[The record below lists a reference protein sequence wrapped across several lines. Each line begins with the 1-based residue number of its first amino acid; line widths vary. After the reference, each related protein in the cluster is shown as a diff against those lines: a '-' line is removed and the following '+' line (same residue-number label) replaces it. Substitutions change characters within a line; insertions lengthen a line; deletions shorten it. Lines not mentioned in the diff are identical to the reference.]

1 MRILYRKC
9 ARLSRSGAS
18 DCRADLPKGLALF
31 TVGRGCFWFLVGF
44 AALGTRT
51 RAGGFS
57 DMGVI
62 FSSDT

>member
-31 TVGRGCFWFLVGF
+31 TVGRVLVGF

-57 DMGVI
+57 DIGAVVE
-62 FSSDT
+62 D